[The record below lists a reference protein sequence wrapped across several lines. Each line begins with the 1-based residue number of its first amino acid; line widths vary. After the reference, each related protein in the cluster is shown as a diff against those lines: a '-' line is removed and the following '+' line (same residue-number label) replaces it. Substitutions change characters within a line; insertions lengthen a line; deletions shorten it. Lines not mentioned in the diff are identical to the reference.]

1 MAVIAQWMCDR
12 DNSMFNSKKEADAH
26 DKMLELGEQFT
37 ALMLEKMPN
46 MDEKQAEE
54 FGIYLAINKD
64 AVMQA
69 CKGNSEALA
78 NLDTNSVDNVTAI
91 SAQA

>member
-37 ALMLEKMPN
+37 ALMLEKIPG
-46 MDEKQAEE
+46 MDEQQAEE
-54 FGIYLAINKD
+54 FGIYLAENKD
-64 AVMQA
+64 AIMQA
-69 CKGNSEALA
+69 CKGNPEVLA
-78 NLDTNSVDNVTAI
+78 DLGNASGDNVTPI
-91 SAQA
+91 SVQV

>member
-46 MDEKQAEE
+46 ILYAEPDYQRSRFSISGVETNDPRSDELWYLKSIQADSAWE
-54 FGIYLAINKD
+54 IYND
-64 AVMQA
+64 
-69 CKGNSEALA
+69 
-78 NLDTNSVDNVTAI
+78 
-91 SAQA
+91 